1 MRELIDII
9 FKKLSL
15 RYGRDFT
22 GKWEGIDLD
31 DVKSDWA
38 LELDGF
44 ERAPNAIFYALQ
56 NLPDDKAPNVAQFR
70 AIARRAP
77 ATQAPQLAAPAA
89 NPELARACLAQARA
103 LMTRASA

>member
-9 FKKLSL
+9 FKKLAL

-44 ERAPNAIFYALQ
+44 EKAPHAIFYALQ
-56 NLPDDKAPNVAQFR
+56 NLPEVKAPNVAEFR

-77 ATQAPQLAAPAA
+77 SQQVLKIDAPKADPA
-89 NPELARACLAQARA
+89 LVRACLAQARA
-103 LMTRASA
+103 LLTWAQA